1 MDLLTKLLRW
11 PAEAAARRRIANA
24 AVRVVNARQTQTP
37 MPFGPYGSQG
47 YTVSLTETFYMVQLP
62 DGRLVELTWSSPI
75 VNDPAIKDP
84 AIVEAMQDWEITH
97 GGK

>member
-1 MDLLTKLLRW
+1 MTMDLLTKLLRW

-24 AVRVVNARQTQTP
+24 SFKVVSARQTVTP
-37 MPFGPYGSQG
+37 TPFGQG
-47 YTVSLTETFYMVQLP
+47 QTIPLTETFYMVQLP

-75 VNDPAIKDP
+75 VNDPAIKNP
-84 AIVEAMQDWEITH
+84 AIIEALQDWEITH